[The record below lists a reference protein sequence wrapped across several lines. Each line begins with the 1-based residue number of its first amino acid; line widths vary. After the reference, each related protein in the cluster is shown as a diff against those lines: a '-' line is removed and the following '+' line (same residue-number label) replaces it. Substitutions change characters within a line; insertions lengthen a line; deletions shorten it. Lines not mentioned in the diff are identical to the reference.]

1 MLLTFLFFFMRAA
14 ANNVSLLLSSQYL
27 SQSLRLSAVPIR
39 RAHFLLLLRPQPPSS
54 ESGRRTLGILAP
66 ADLDE
71 LLDVGNF
78 GRHLDDLCVD
88 GSLEFGIVKFGDEFG
103 QCRCPG
109 VDELA
114 SNARATKGC
123 PQALLL
129 WAWWGDDVR
138 GVNQEGS
145 GKRCMKQFDQISH
158 LLACSDKPW
167 KSLTSIPAFHT
178 IHTTTSPLQHADS
191 H

>member
-1 MLLTFLFFFMRAA
+1 MRAA
-14 ANNVSLLLSSQYL
+14 VNNVSLLLSSQYL

-39 RAHFLLLLRPQPPSS
+39 RAHFLLLLRQQPPSS

-145 GKRCMKQFDQISH
+145 GEALHETVRPDLSSPCVLRQTLEVLNIYSRLPHHPYYHFAPSACRLPSIARCNNV
-158 LLACSDKPW
+158 
-167 KSLTSIPAFHT
+167 
-178 IHTTTSPLQHADS
+178 
-191 H
+191 